1 MTGKAGS
8 AICLVTGAT
17 GAVGPRVVEDLFERG
32 YQIRTLSLDGASS
45 GLLPEE
51 VDARIGDVNDA
62 SSVESAMRG
71 VEVVIHL
78 AALLHIVDP
87 PQCLRE
93 QYERINVD
101 GTATVVAAA
110 IDAGIQRLVLFSTI
124 SVYGDTRGRI
134 ANEESPLRPDSFYA
148 ETKVAAERIILDAK
162 RQDGRPLGTV
172 LRLGAVYGSR
182 IRGNYRRLLK
192 SLARGQRFS
201 IGKGQNRRTLIYDR
215 DVARA
220 ALLAAEHPA
229 AAGRVFN
236 VSDGQFHTLTQIVDT
251 MCSALGR
258 RPPRLALPVCPVR
271 MAAGMLEDIGR
282 LIGRQSPVVRA
293 TVDKYLEDVAVDSR
307 RIREELGFTS
317 KYDLATGWRE
327 TVEGMRRAGDL

>member
-1 MTGKAGS
+1 MSEIMKPFSSLQFVPMTGKAGS

-93 QYERINVD
+93 QYERINVN

-182 IRGNYRRLLK
+182 IRGNYRYWLL
-192 SLARGQRFS
+192 Q
-201 IGKGQNRRTLIYDR
+201 
-215 DVARA
+215 
-220 ALLAAEHPA
+220 
-229 AAGRVFN
+229 
-236 VSDGQFHTLTQIVDT
+236 
-251 MCSALGR
+251 
-258 RPPRLALPVCPVR
+258 
-271 MAAGMLEDIGR
+271 
-282 LIGRQSPVVRA
+282 
-293 TVDKYLEDVAVDSR
+293 
-307 RIREELGFTS
+307 
-317 KYDLATGWRE
+317 
-327 TVEGMRRAGDL
+327 